1 MEKKLHHLNSH
12 GTASGAHGSPAS
24 ALKEW
29 EAWGRGGGDL
39 IFHLGIC
46 VYTLKKYAGRR
57 NLTISFRAYFHNLET
72 T

>member
-29 EAWGRGGGDL
+29 EAWGRGGGGFDFPSGYL
-39 IFHLGIC
+39 RL
-46 VYTLKKYAGRR
+46 YLKKVRR
-57 NLTISFRAYFHNLET
+57 AT
-72 T
+72 